1 MTIYVVMH
9 NYGYYQEYES
19 SQNNDEMV
27 KGFTTKE
34 AAEKWIE
41 EHENDKTSDGK
52 YLYRLGEEYDKYD
65 DDDDLDVWNELYIEE
80 LEVEE

>member
-9 NYGYYQEYES
+9 NYGYYWEYES
-19 SQNNDEMV
+19 SQNSEDMV

-41 EHENDKTSDGK
+41 EHENDKDPDGN
-52 YLYRLGEEYDKYD
+52 YLYRLGEEYDD
-65 DDDDLDVWNELYIEE
+65 DDSDAWDDLYIEE